1 MFTFE
6 YHPRKA
12 ADNLRKHK
20 VSFEEAITVF
30 NDPLRSVLFDD
41 QYSDDEERLITVGQS
56 SQRRVL
62 FVVYTETESTVRII
76 GAREVDARE
85 REQYE
90 EDV

>member
-76 GAREVDARE
+76 GCTGSGRP
-85 REQYE
+85 
-90 EDV
+90 